1 MRGEKRREE
10 EMGERRGEDGREE
23 KEGEGE
29 RKGEAQTY
37 CPKKGCAGFFLS
49 NIGVF
54 TQSRS

>member
-1 MRGEKRREE
+1 
-10 EMGERRGEDGREE
+10 MGERRGEDGREE